1 MPNKREYIRI
11 TFLKHGQ
18 KRMSVVHSGDRR
30 RLLDLDADLP
40 ERLLYP
46 GTTGLGNV
54 EEESIGW

>member
-1 MPNKREYIRI
+1 MPNECENIRI
-11 TFLKHGQ
+11 LLLKHGQ
-18 KRMSVVHSGDRR
+18 KRMSVGHSMNRR

-46 GTTGLGNV
+46 GTTGLGDV